1 MLKSTLNAE
10 KPIRTATG
18 LRESTMVR
26 ILRRARGKD
35 GFPYLCIKNTI
46 LSGSLKKFNT

>member
-26 ILRRARGKD
+26 ILRRAQVKD
-35 GFPYLCIKNTI
+35 GFPYLCIKKYH
-46 LSGSLKKFNT
+46 LQWWLKKI